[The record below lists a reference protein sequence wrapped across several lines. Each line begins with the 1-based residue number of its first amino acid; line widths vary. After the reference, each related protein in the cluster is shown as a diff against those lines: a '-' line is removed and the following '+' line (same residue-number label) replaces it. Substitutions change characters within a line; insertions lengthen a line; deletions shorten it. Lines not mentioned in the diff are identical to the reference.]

1 MDSSK
6 QLDMQEQA
14 ARIAKAA
21 ESTATAKNGL
31 WILIC
36 RNEWKK
42 RIRIFILVMNKESS
56 FTPKEGKVMFLEDM
70 GKISGDDG
78 RLISAEENDEEVISN
93 GSDEQFLTDELQFKI
108 NNTEMDTSSSLKNK
122 RAKEEEDLKENKKE
136 FNCV

>member
-70 GKISGDDG
+70 GKMSGDE
-78 RLISAEENDEEVISN
+78 RLISGEENDEEVISN
-93 GSDEQFLTDELQFKI
+93 GSDEQFLITDELQLKL
-108 NNTEMDTSSSLKNK
+108 NNAEIDTSKNK
-122 RAKEEEDLKENKKE
+122 ETKEEED
-136 FNCV
+136 